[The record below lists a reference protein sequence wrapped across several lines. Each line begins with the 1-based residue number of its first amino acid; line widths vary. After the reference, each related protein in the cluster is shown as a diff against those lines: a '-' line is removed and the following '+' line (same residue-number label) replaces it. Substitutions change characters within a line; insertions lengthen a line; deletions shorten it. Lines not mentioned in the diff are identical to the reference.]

1 MLEFNQ
7 WFFVLLANFIV
18 LLIALNSLLFQPISK
33 IFKERDRATKG
44 ALDEAKSMTAK
55 KDNALAKMNAELAAT
70 RQKAKETASV
80 LREAGMAKQ
89 KETMSA
95 AEASAVQQIEA
106 ARKELQAATEKA
118 RAALKGDI
126 DKFADEIVRKLVNV

>member
-18 LLIALNSLLFQPISK
+18 LFLALNYLLFQPLSK

-55 KDNALAKMNAELAAT
+55 KDDAVAKMNTELAAT
-70 RQKAKETASV
+70 RQKAKETSAA
-80 LREAGMAKQ
+80 LRDAGATQQ
-89 KETMSA
+89 KETMA
-95 AEASAVQQIEA
+95 NAEAAALQQIEN
-106 ARKELQAATEKA
+106 ARKELQAEAEKA
-118 RAALKGDI
+118 RAALKGDV
-126 DKFADEIVRKLVNV
+126 DRFADDIVRKLVNV